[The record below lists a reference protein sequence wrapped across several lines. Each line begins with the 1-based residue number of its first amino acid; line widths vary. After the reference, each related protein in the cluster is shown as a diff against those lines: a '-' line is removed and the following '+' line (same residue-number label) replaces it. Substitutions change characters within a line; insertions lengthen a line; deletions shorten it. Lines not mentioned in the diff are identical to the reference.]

1 MCKRCKKD
9 REMAKNYTICWD
21 CLIEL
26 DINKKDYKKY
36 KIKNE

>member
-36 KIKNE
+36 KVKNE

>member
-1 MCKRCKKD
+1 MCKRYKKD
-9 REMAKNYTICWD
+9 RETAKNYTICWD